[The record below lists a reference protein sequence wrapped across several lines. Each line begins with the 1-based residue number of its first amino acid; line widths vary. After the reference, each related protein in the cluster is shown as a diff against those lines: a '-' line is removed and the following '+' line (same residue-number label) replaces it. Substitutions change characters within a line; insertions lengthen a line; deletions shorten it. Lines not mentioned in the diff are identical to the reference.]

1 MNTYIAFYRRQKIQ
15 VTANTAYE
23 AELKAAAQFKAK
35 KSYDVSVMLVALG
48 DREITHSTCEL
59 P

>member
-1 MNTYIAFYRRQKIQ
+1 MNTYIAFYRQRKIQ
-15 VTANTAYE
+15 VTALTSYE
-23 AELKAAAQFKAK
+23 AQSKAAAQFKAK

>member
-1 MNTYIAFYRRQKIQ
+1 MNTYIAFYRQRKIQ
-15 VTANTAYE
+15 VTALTSYE
-23 AELKAAAQFKAK
+23 AQSKAATELKARKPW
-35 KSYDVSVMLVALG
+35 DVSVMLVALG